1 MLGAEPVKRADPRAG
16 QRIDPTDPLNYS
28 VVSIRNDTTGPV
40 ALNDCKG
47 AYCHVPLPVR
57 LSPGQ
62 QFTEGA
68 AFGASGSN
76 MTSWKVTGGTVLGYV
91 AVDPPPRKRDG
102 LIFDVSRA
110 STDRHTPTPAADTA
124 SQTASPERSGSG
136 FRHGRR
142 PAGRLW
148 SLGGRRPARYARGTA
163 PLARLGAPGRS
174 SRRPARWRRGPRTH
188 SARQGRVLGSRTAP
202 AGLRRA
208 HPSRKARAAEITLR
222 WASSA
227 SCSSSPLLSTS
238 NGALSSS

>member
-91 AVDPPPRKRDG
+91 AVAPPASATASSSTSPAPAPTGTPRHPLLIPPPRRLLLSALG
-102 LIFDVSRA
+102 LAFGTGGD
-110 STDRHTPTPAADTA
+110 PPAA
-124 SQTASPERSGSG
+124 S
-136 FRHGRR
+136 
-142 PAGRLW
+142 
-148 SLGGRRPARYARGTA
+148 
-163 PLARLGAPGRS
+163 GRS
-174 SRRPARWRRGPRTH
+174 EGDGQP
-188 SARQGRVLGSRTAP
+188 GSNSQD
-202 AGLRRA
+202 LWM
-208 HPSRKARAAEITLR
+208 KIV
-222 WASSA
+222 
-227 SCSSSPLLSTS
+227 
-238 NGALSSS
+238 